1 MSLLT
6 LTQISAGYRGGF
18 RIRDISF
25 GVDSG
30 SVVGIIGPN
39 GSGKSTLL
47 STVMGDLP
55 LLSGRMEIHGRDLTT
70 MRRRER
76 ARLISVVPQMIAPI
90 AIPVE
95 DYVGMGRLPHQTA
108 LQFFSSR
115 EDREIV
121 HRYLD
126 MVGLEGESGSYMTEL
141 SGGEQ
146 QMAAIAQA
154 LSVEPEVLLLDE
166 ATAHLDIAHA
176 ARVLG
181 LVHRLSRDPERALT
195 VIAVLHDLTLAS
207 EYCDHLILMR
217 EGALYA
223 QGTPA
228 DVLTPEHIQAVYQA
242 EVTIA
247 PHPVSGRPMVLPS
260 LRG

>member
-1 MSLLT
+1 MSMLT
-6 LTQISAGYRGGF
+6 LTEVSSGYRGGF
-18 RIRDISF
+18 SIQGISF
-25 GVDSG
+25 DVRKG

-55 LLSGRMEIHGRDLTT
+55 LMSGQMLIHDRDLTR
-70 MRRRER
+70 MGRRER

-95 DYVGMGRLPHQTA
+95 DYVGMGRLPHQSA
-108 LQFFSSR
+108 LQLFSSS
-115 EDREIV
+115 EDRSIV
-121 HRYLD
+121 RRYLD
-126 MVGLEGESGSYMTEL
+126 MVGLEGLSGSYMTEL

-154 LSVEPEVLLLDE
+154 LSVEPELLLLDE
-166 ATAHLDIAHA
+166 ATAHLDITHA
-176 ARVLG
+176 ARILG
-181 LVHRLSRDPERALT
+181 LAHSLSRDPKRQLS
-195 VIAVLHDLTLAS
+195 VIAVLHDLTFAS
-207 EYCDHLILMR
+207 EYCDHLILMQ
-217 EGALYA
+217 EGRLYA

-228 DVLTPEHIQAVYQA
+228 EVLTQEHIRAVYQA

-247 PHPVSGRPMVLPS
+247 PHPISGRPMVLPS
-260 LRG
+260 LNS